1 VSGLAPSTA
10 IEPTADMGD
19 VDESPGDSWVDACT
33 ARMAAGDRSAYES
46 IFLLRCGF
54 VEAEAERRLRRRPD
68 LAEDAA
74 QETWLRVARGPRR
87 CPGVASLDA
96 WLRRIVRSAAID
108 LLRDDLAR
116 RLRERRVAEARNEAR
131 SFLEDLELLEE
142 IRRDVAAIGGISDD
156 ERAVLEV
163 RARADATLAQLG
175 RWLGVGPA
183 AVDSRLRRAA
193 ERARA
198 HALAAAEEPASAATH
213 RLTDERLRAH
223 PRGTAHD

>member
-1 VSGLAPSTA
+1 MSGLAPSTA

-19 VDESPGDSWVDACT
+19 VDESPGDSWIDACT

-46 IFLLRCGF
+46 IFRLRCGF

-116 RLRERRVAEARNEAR
+116 RLRERRVAEARSEAR
-131 SFLEDLELLEE
+131 SFLEDFELLEE
-142 IRRDVAAIGGISDD
+142 IRRDTALLAAIPAE
-156 ERAVLEV
+156 ERSLLEL
-163 RARADATLAQLG
+163 RARTGATVAQLAT
-175 RWLGVGPA
+175 WLGLGRA
-183 AVDSRLRRAA
+183 GLDSKLRRAA
-193 ERARA
+193 ERVR
-198 HALAAAEEPASAATH
+198 
-213 RLTDERLRAH
+213 
-223 PRGTAHD
+223 TAGDTP